1 MVTAWRIVKSRYGS
15 TAFDGEGARANGGRW
30 NSAGVRVA
38 YGSGS
43 VALATLEVL
52 IGLQRTGVL
61 ASYVLTSAQFDEESV
76 EVIAAESLPDHWRR
90 YPAPPETQTIGD
102 RWVIEQRSLALQ
114 VPSAIIPTESN
125 YLLNPAHPDFASVA
139 ISAPVA
145 FAFDE
150 RLAASPRKV

>member
-43 VALATLEVL
+43 IALATLEVL
-52 IGLQRTGVL
+52 VGLQKTGVL
-61 ASYVLTSAQFDEESV
+61 ASYVLTSAAFDEDSV
-76 EVIAAESLPDHWRR
+76 EVLSPDSLPDNWRR
-90 YPAPPETQTIGD
+90 YPAPPEMQVIGD
-102 RWVIEQRSLALQ
+102 RWVIEHRSLALQ
-114 VPSAIIPTESN
+114 VPSAIIAAESN

-139 ISAPVA
+139 VSAPVA

-150 RLAASPRKV
+150 RLVASLRKV